1 MSKQKLLSKIV
12 LKVHV
17 GIKCSKTQI
26 KKYENELLDIQLKA
40 VPEKG
45 EANSE
50 LISFISNWLGISKNQ
65 MTLSKGLK
73 SRNKLIEL
81 HLTDEEK
88 ERLMALLRSLS

>member
-26 KKYENELLDIQLKA
+26 KKYEDELLDIQLKA

-50 LISFISNWLGISKNQ
+50 LISFISNWLCIPKNQ
-65 MTLSKGLK
+65 IVLSIGLK
-73 SRNKLIEL
+73 SRNKVLEL
-81 HLTDEEK
+81 YLTDEEK

>member
-12 LKVHV
+12 LKFHV

-26 KKYENELLDIQLKA
+26 KKYEDKLLDIQLKA

-45 EANSE
+45 ETNSE
-50 LISFISNWLGISKNQ
+50 LISFISNWPSIPKNQ
-65 MTLSKGLK
+65 IVLSIGLN
-73 SRNKLIEL
+73 SRNKVLEL
-81 HLTDEEK
+81 YLTDEEK